1 MKSNTLFVVAW
12 LWLMASVALVVL
24 PLVGF
29 DAQSRLYY
37 SNVTMLVTSTLAGVI
52 CISSGMGMP
61 RGSPLRTGWVLV
73 GIGITAWAVGQG
85 LFSVYPLLNDG
96 ADTPYPYY
104 SDLGF
109 LLSPPLVG
117 TGLLLFYRSAG
128 LETPAWGKGLAL
140 LAMVVAAY
148 WCYGANAEGFFS
160 AEGGLPLTLASLGY
174 TVLDPLLLG
183 LTIVVASSFKG
194 GTMMGRAW
202 WTVVAGILIVIA
214 GNQLW
219 SYLVL
224 IEVYQ
229 TGSVIDFAWPV
240 GYGLIALSAWL
251 MRESVHG

>member
-1 MKSNTLFVVAW
+1 VKSNTVFVVAW
-12 LWLMASVALVVL
+12 LWIMASVALIIL

-29 DAQSRLYY
+29 DAQVRLYY
-37 SNVTMLVTSTLAGVI
+37 SNVTMLVTSSLAALI
-52 CISSGMGMP
+52 CIGAGLGMP
-61 RGSPLRTGWVLV
+61 KGSPLRKGWLLV
-73 GIGITAWAVGQG
+73 GIGIAAWALGQG
-85 LFSVYPLLNDG
+85 TFSMYPLLNQG

-104 SDLGF
+104 SDIGF
-109 LLSPPLVG
+109 LLSAPLVG
-117 TGLLLFYRSAG
+117 AGLLLFYRSAG
-128 LETPAWGKGLAL
+128 LETPPWGKVLAVAAL
-140 LAMVVAAY
+140 VLAAY

-160 AEGGLPLTLASLGY
+160 EEGGLPLTLASFGY
-174 TVLDPLLLG
+174 TVLDPLLLA
-183 LTIVVASSFKG
+183 LTIHVAAAFKG
-194 GTMMGRAW
+194 GTTMSRAW

-251 MRESVHG
+251 MREAMR